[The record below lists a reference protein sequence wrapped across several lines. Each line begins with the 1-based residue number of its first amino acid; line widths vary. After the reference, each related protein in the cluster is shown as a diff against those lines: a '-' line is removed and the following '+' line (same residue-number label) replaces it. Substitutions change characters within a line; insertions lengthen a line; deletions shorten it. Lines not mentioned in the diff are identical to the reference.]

1 MKRSEVLTTSDRF
14 FKLHPFPNGF
24 APLGAVPVKTSGIQ
38 QLCHDDHNTAA
49 YSAFPALELLTT
61 LARFES
67 MMIGVIIDQ
76 ME

>member
-1 MKRSEVLTTSDRF
+1 M
-14 FKLHPFPNGF
+14 
-24 APLGAVPVKTSGIQ
+24 KTSGIQ
-38 QLCHDDHNTAA
+38 QLRHDDHNTAA
-49 YSAFPALELLTT
+49 YSAFPALEFLTT